1 MKKYF
6 SSHFPLTTYIEGF
19 KRGDYYSNLNKCIA
33 INILN
38 ESLSL
43 TDKLHSIYQILEVE
57 KHSQLD
63 EVFEIHFFDLTKLDV
78 KKMTELEEWLL
89 FIRTEDKEVRKK
101 LAEGNPMIAKANN
114 VMDIFYLNE
123 KERAAYQAAWRYES
137 DRVSMLKETEE
148 KAIETAKNCLT
159 LNINI
164 ETISK
169 ITGLTQEEIA
179 KLRAILTGTCKK
191 LELPVFCLECFRKQ
205 HSKIGICFVPAK
217 KRKIVLKQA
226 LI

>member
-63 EVFEIHFFDLTKLDV
+63 EVFEVHFFDLTKLDV

-101 LAEGNPMIAKANN
+101 LAEGNPMIAKAND

-148 KAIETAKNCLT
+148 KALAKGIEKG
-159 LNINI
+159 IEKRNI
-164 ETISK
+164 ELAKLFRDSGVSLDK
-169 ITGLTQEEIA
+169 IAEATGLSEKEIE
-179 KLRAILTGTCKK
+179 KL
-191 LELPVFCLECFRKQ
+191 
-205 HSKIGICFVPAK
+205 
-217 KRKIVLKQA
+217 
-226 LI
+226 

>member
-63 EVFEIHFFDLTKLDV
+63 EVFEIHFF
-78 KKMTELEEWLL
+78 
-89 FIRTEDKEVRKK
+89 
-101 LAEGNPMIAKANN
+101 
-114 VMDIFYLNE
+114 
-123 KERAAYQAAWRYES
+123 
-137 DRVSMLKETEE
+137 
-148 KAIETAKNCLT
+148 
-159 LNINI
+159 
-164 ETISK
+164 
-169 ITGLTQEEIA
+169 
-179 KLRAILTGTCKK
+179 
-191 LELPVFCLECFRKQ
+191 
-205 HSKIGICFVPAK
+205 
-217 KRKIVLKQA
+217 
-226 LI
+226 